1 MLTLER
7 IEEEITEVIEK
18 FAEAYGKKDL
28 DTILSLIAPDPNVVI
43 YGSGADEKRIGLDE
57 IRAQF
62 ERDFA
67 QAEAG
72 SIEYDWKSISGSEP
86 FAWLAADVTF
96 KPTIQGQEMTFK
108 GRLTSLLE
116 KREDKWLIIQM
127 HFSLPASTQTE
138 GESFPKP

>member
-1 MLTLER
+1 MMTLER
-7 IEEEITEVIEK
+7 IEEEITKVTEK
-18 FAEAYGKKDL
+18 LAEAYEKKDV
-28 DTILSLIAPDPNVVI
+28 DTVLSFFAPDPNVVI
-43 YGSGADEKRIGLDE
+43 YGTGVDEKRIGLDE

-72 SIEYDWKSISGSEP
+72 SFEYDWKSISGSDP

-96 KPTIQGQEMTFK
+96 KTTIQGQEMTLK
-108 GRLTSLLE
+108 GRLTSLFE
-116 KREDKWLIIQM
+116 KREDKWLILQM
-127 HFSLPASTQTE
+127 HFSIPSSGQAE